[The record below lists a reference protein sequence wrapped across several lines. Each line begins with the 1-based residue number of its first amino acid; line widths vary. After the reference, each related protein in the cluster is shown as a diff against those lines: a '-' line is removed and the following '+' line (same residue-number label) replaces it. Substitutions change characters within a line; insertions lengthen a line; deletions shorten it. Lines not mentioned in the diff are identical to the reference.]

1 MTPKDIAALMLRYGE
16 LRESFANSA
25 AVVFNLRRLNEDATA
40 ELSHAR
46 RQWEKFCALK
56 TELLAWGIE
65 LHDGIE
71 WIPEGLR

>member
-46 RQWEKFCALK
+46 RQWEKFCKLK
-56 TELLAWGIE
+56 TELLALGVEIE
-65 LHDGIE
+65 DGID
-71 WIPEGLR
+71 WMPEGCR